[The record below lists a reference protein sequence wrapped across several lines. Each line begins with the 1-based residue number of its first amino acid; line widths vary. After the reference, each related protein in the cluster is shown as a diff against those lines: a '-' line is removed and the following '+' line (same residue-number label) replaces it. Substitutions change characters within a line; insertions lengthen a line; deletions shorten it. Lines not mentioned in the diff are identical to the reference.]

1 MNWFFKF
8 FKKKDEDVFVFPD
21 KEVPA
26 STVVRWFIYDTSLDD
41 ENEIAQL
48 LGLTRVSEEG
58 DAKERED
65 SDYRLSA
72 IKELFP
78 YIDHMSELSAE
89 IVTLIQLQSIENSK
103 GADLEEAKEQLLEDL
118 AVMKLMYKAVA
129 ASALLGGLSIAM
141 RLGIINEGKVTLSEI
156 DLEGDK

>member
-8 FKKKDEDVFVFPD
+8 FKKKDEDVFAFSD

-41 ENEIAQL
+41 ENAIAQL

-58 DAKERED
+58 DTKERED
-65 SDYRLSA
+65 SDYRLLA

-78 YIDHMSELSAE
+78 YIEHMSELSAE
-89 IVTLIQLQSIENSK
+89 IVTLIQLQSIEKSK
-103 GADLEEAKEQLLEDL
+103 SADLEQEKEQLLEDL

-141 RLGIINEGKVTLSEI
+141 RLGLINEGKVTLSKI

>member
-1 MNWFFKF
+1 VNWFFKF
-8 FKKKDEDVFVFPD
+8 FKKKDEDVFAFSD

-41 ENEIAQL
+41 ENAIAQL

-58 DAKERED
+58 DTKERED
-65 SDYRLSA
+65 SDYRLLA

-78 YIDHMSELSAE
+78 YIEHMSELSAE
-89 IVTLIQLQSIENSK
+89 IVTLIQLQSIEKSK
-103 GADLEEAKEQLLEDL
+103 SADLEQEKEQLFEDL

-141 RLGIINEGKVTLSEI
+141 RLGLINEGKVTLSKI